1 MCRCLCPALFGDRHR
16 RRPLLVRPFP
26 ILSRLIWAVALAL
39 TLSASP
45 RAAMAQDAA
54 LSAELWAEA
63 EAFRFTAA
71 TDFLF
76 ALDASSTPDANL
88 KFAELAAL
96 DHPAGSD
103 LDTRLLLEF
112 LDDPTAR
119 DTAAATLGRS
129 DWRSGQC
136 CRRSASGCWT
146 ALRHAGA
153 SERSRPR
160 SRRRSPG

>member
-1 MCRCLCPALFGDRHR
+1 M
-16 RRPLLVRPFP
+16 LVRPFP

-63 EAFRFTAA
+63 EAFRITAA

-96 DHPAGSD
+96 LWPERPEPEAWSAFFRYALVNFVAGGYEVETVAFRHPWAYVV
-103 LDTRLLLEF
+103 LL
-112 LDDPTAR
+112 T
-119 DTAAATLGRS
+119 G
-129 DWRSGQC
+129 
-136 CRRSASGCWT
+136 
-146 ALRHAGA
+146 
-153 SERSRPR
+153 
-160 SRRRSPG
+160 